1 MSEPGSRMDAARRWS
16 ARLLALLVLA
26 AAVVAVLVVVHSV
39 HAKHDVT
46 ETEATGAMSQLAS
59 ANQAL
64 SSQLNVLK
72 KGESPKPA
80 QSATRSALA
89 LTRKLSGDLD
99 NTGDLGTAVHA
110 VFAAE
115 VSYLDA
121 VGSSLNNP
129 HSVLLAKTVRLA
141 SAVRTALQSAPNGS
155 PQTVS
160 GATTLIAYSHGR
172 NRR

>member
-1 MSEPGSRMDAARRWS
+1 MTAARRWS

-26 AAVVAVLVVVHSV
+26 GAVVAVLVVVHSV

-46 ETEATGAMSQLAS
+46 EAEAAGAMSQLAD

-64 SSQLNVLK
+64 SSQLNLLK

-80 QSATRSALA
+80 QSATRSALS
-89 LTRKLSGDLD
+89 LTRKLSGDLGSS
-99 NTGDLGTAVHA
+99 GDLGAAVGA

-129 HSVLLAKTVRLA
+129 HSVLLAKTVPLA
-141 SAVRTALQSAPNGS
+141 RAVRTALQSAPGGS
-155 PQTVS
+155 PRSVS
-160 GATTLIAYSHGR
+160 GAATLIAYSHGR
-172 NRR
+172 TRG